1 MPDCLFCKIFKR
13 EIPADVVYEDNNVLG
28 FKDINPQA
36 KTHLLFIHKTH
47 SENIN
52 HMIRLSSSQLN
63 QVFSAIEKYTNENG
77 IEDKG
82 FRLVT
87 NVGAEAGQSVFH
99 THIHLLAG
107 EKLGR
112 FGS

>member
-1 MPDCLFCKIFKR
+1 MLDCLFCKIFKK
-13 EIPADVVYEDNNVLG
+13 EIPAEVVYSDGNVLG

-52 HMIRLSSSQLN
+52 HMVRLSSSQLN
-63 QVFSAIEKYTNENG
+63 QVFSAIEKYTNEKG
-77 IEDKG
+77 IEDYG

-87 NVGAEAGQSVFH
+87 NVGEKSGQSVFH
-99 THIHLLAG
+99 THVHLLSG
-107 EKLGR
+107 EPLGR
-112 FGS
+112 FGA

>member
-1 MPDCLFCKIFKR
+1 MTDCLFCKVFKK
-13 EIPADVVYEDNNVLG
+13 EIDAEIIYEDGNVIG

-52 HMIRLSSSQLN
+52 QMVRLSSSQLN

-77 IEDKG
+77 IEDNG

-87 NVGAEAGQSVFH
+87 NVGASAGQSVFH
-99 THIHLLAG
+99 THIHLLSG
-107 EKLGR
+107 ENLGK
-112 FGS
+112 FGA